1 LADIPLHNHRDR
13 QLYLQPDLI
22 DKFFN
27 QQLPNTTPISRFN
40 VRCTT
45 ITPEYFQTHCDQ
57 PFMISDIPEHYSWPA
72 KDTWCTPEKF
82 LARHGQVP
90 CKVAELAPLHG
101 MGKPLVIRLP
111 LALYAEYAETCQA
124 DFPCYA
130 FERDFNKDNRVLLD
144 DFSVPDYFADDVY
157 ALSPE
162 LRTSF
167 PQYRYVVVGGNRT
180 GSNMHVDPMYSAAW
194 NTLLCG
200 RKKWLLIPP
209 LPLTATME
217 ENRAHLAAMGLPDEY
232 SKLGRPPL
240 YWWMD
245 SYSKLTDTAQ
255 HLGAI
260 EVIQEVGETI
270 YVPQG
275 WWHCVLNQGFTVAAT
290 QNFLSRVD
298 AAKIWPR
305 IIQQAPFLAELLT
318 ATGVCGYPEMSGH

>member
-1 LADIPLHNHRDR
+1 VAHSSISTPTTQTSTSTLPSDFASTLARTLAEDPDIEISFIDLEPDDDESETSPSIQQTKPPSQPQQDWSRSLALLADIPLHNHRDR

-27 QQLPNTTPISRFN
+27 QQLSNTTPISRFN

-57 PFMISDIPEHYSWPA
+57 PFMISGIPEHYSWPA

-124 DFPCYA
+124 DFPCYT
-130 FERDFNKDNRVLLD
+130 FERDFNEDNRVLLD

-162 LRTSF
+162 LRTS
-167 PQYRYVVVGGNRT
+167 
-180 GSNMHVDPMYSAAW
+180 S
-194 NTLLCG
+194 LCCCW
-200 RKKWLLIPP
+200 R
-209 LPLTATME
+209 
-217 ENRAHLAAMGLPDEY
+217 
-232 SKLGRPPL
+232 
-240 YWWMD
+240 
-245 SYSKLTDTAQ
+245 
-255 HLGAI
+255 
-260 EVIQEVGETI
+260 
-270 YVPQG
+270 
-275 WWHCVLNQGFTVAAT
+275 
-290 QNFLSRVD
+290 
-298 AAKIWPR
+298 
-305 IIQQAPFLAELLT
+305 
-318 ATGVCGYPEMSGH
+318 